1 MVTINSA
8 QGLRAGGIVV
18 KYDVNLKKVGAV
30 KDGPSTAVYA
40 GDKRLDGA
48 VALPAN
54 FNGFVQVSGNPTLYR
69 VKPGAV
75 LPYVLVTV
83 GPLQGLRPGGK
94 VEFLTKGGQAMADGV
109 DNKVRDALGTAG
121 SVQVPVPRGF
131 TGNLSITNPGAYT
144 RINYSITNAGIPGK
158 QTMKRIPDALPGVHF
173 RKLTE
178 TQVTPAQFKALASG
192 KLLSGKPGKAA
203 YDLAQ
208 IFTSASPLR
217 PTDSP
222 SLRARKISAMKI
234 DTLIDQKIEA
244 FFKNHKDAVDPK
256 MVKDLDTTGRSLKQI
271 NPMNWVPRTRDDYC
285 FTLAASSGLAAMKI
299 KRVQLSQDWDKMSNQ
314 EKFISLSLAYVG
326 GATAGYAMGTIQ
338 TGIITQGDY
347 TAPAS
352 VHATLLAG
360 MTAFGIAVPPVTTEI
375 SNILNSAWGAA
386 KDYLKSHIKRLKDHA
401 VRAAGATSEYVASLY
416 AAAFPHTVVNLTL
429 GDGGLHDELRRL
441 LNEDVA
447 TAGANL
453 IHFETHRIINYWTQQ
468 LGPATRNSY
477 YQLMNSAR

>member
-1 MVTINSA
+1 MVTINSK
-8 QGLRAGGIVV
+8 QGLQAGGIVR
-18 KYDVNLKKVGAV
+18 KYDVNLNDLGAI
-30 KDGPSTAVYA
+30 KDGASTVRYK
-40 GDKRLDGA
+40 GDGRQDAA

-54 FNGFVQVSGNPTLYR
+54 FNGFVKVSGSPLYR

-75 LPYVLVTV
+75 LPYVLLQI
-83 GPLQGLRPGGK
+83 GPAQGAKPGAK
-94 VEFLTKGGQAMADGV
+94 VEFLTKGGHVVSDGA
-109 DNKVRDALGTAG
+109 DNKFRDGIPKAG
-121 SVQVPVPRGF
+121 ELQVPVPRGF
-131 TGNLSITNPGAYT
+131 TGNLSIINPGAYT

-158 QTMKRIPDALPGVHF
+158 QTMKRIPDALPSVHF

-192 KLLSGKPGKAA
+192 KLLSGRPGRAA

-244 FFKNHKDAVDPK
+244 FLKNHKDAVDPE

-271 NPMNWVPRTRDDYC
+271 NPMNWVPRTRDEYC

-326 GATAGYAMGTIQ
+326 GAAAGYAMGTIQ
-338 TGIITQGDY
+338 TGIVTQGDY
-347 TAPAS
+347 RAPAS

-375 SNILNSAWGAA
+375 KNVLNSAWGAA
-386 KDYLKSHIKRLKDHA
+386 KGYLTENIGWLRTHGERIVGSTRN
-401 VRAAGATSEYVASLY
+401 YVASLY
-416 AAAFPHTVVNLTL
+416 AAAFPGTVLNTTQ
-429 GDGGLHDELRRL
+429 GYADLHDELRKL
-441 LNEDVA
+441 LSARASTVGA
-447 TAGANL
+447 TLVGL
-453 IHFETHRIINYWTQQ
+453 ETSRIIDYWTQS